1 MLLPAIGGHAVKWEN
16 PPMKIARAGTTKRVV
31 LPGAEPGDVF
41 DVQREGEERYV
52 LVRLRRPPPRAKP
65 AMNREECLEAI
76 TAFFARSISS
86 KRDVSKF

>member
-1 MLLPAIGGHAVKWEN
+1 MLLPAIGGHAVKWEI
-16 PPMKIARAGTTKRVV
+16 PPMKIACADTTKRVV

-52 LVRLRRPPPRAKP
+52 LVRLRRPPAKP

-76 TAFFARSISS
+76 TAFFA
-86 KRDVSKF
+86 